1 MMNDLLRD
9 IIEAEDILVSIDDV
23 MVGTKIEEE
32 HDDIVEEVLERMTEN
47 NLFIKL
53 EKYVWKVR
61 EVGFLRV
68 IIRSDRVKMEKEKI
82 HEVVDCPVP
91 RSLKDR

>member
-47 NLFIKL
+47 DLFIKL

-82 HEVVDCPVP
+82 QEVVDCPVP
-91 RSLKDR
+91 RSMKDR

>member
-9 IIEAEDILVSIDDV
+9 IIEAEDIFVSIDDV

-32 HDDIVEEVLERMTEN
+32 HDDIVEEVSERMTEN
-47 NLFIKL
+47 DLFIKL

-68 IIRSDRVKMEKEKI
+68 MIRLDRVKMEKEKI
-82 HEVVDCPVP
+82 QEVVDWPVP
-91 RSLKDR
+91 RSMKDI

>member
-1 MMNDLLRD
+1 MNDLLRD
-9 IIEAEDILVSIDDV
+9 IIEAEDVLVSIDDV

-32 HDDIVEEVLERMTEN
+32 HDDIVEEVSERMTEN
-47 NLFIKL
+47 DLFIKL

-68 IIRSDRVKMEKEKI
+68 MIRSDRVKMEKEKI
-82 HEVVDCPVP
+82 QEVVDWPVP
-91 RSLKDR
+91 RSMKDM

>member
-1 MMNDLLRD
+1 MNDLLRD
-9 IIEAEDILVSIDDV
+9 IIEAEDVLVSIDDV

-32 HDDIVEEVLERMTEN
+32 HDDIVEEVLGRMTEN
-47 NLFIKL
+47 DFFVKL

-68 IIRSDRVKMEKEKI
+68 MIRSDRVKMEKEKI
-82 HEVVDCPVP
+82 QEVVDWPVP
-91 RSLKDR
+91 RSMKDI